1 MTCTIGSAH
10 SHKVHITTCLAWP
23 IRPISLTHHCR
34 LLLTFDNK
42 VRMALSH
49 VVLNGESF
57 RKADCS
63 PSMFIIDKLQ
73 GNRFQFSFYLR
84 LLVMKK

>member
-1 MTCTIGSAH
+1 MFG
-10 SHKVHITTCLAWP
+10 LAYQAYKLNS
-23 IRPISLTHHCR
+23 SLPFA
-34 LLLTFDNK
+34 LASKTFNNK
-42 VRMALSH
+42 VSH

-73 GNRFQFSFYLR
+73 GNRFQFSFYLGNW
-84 LLVMKK
+84 

>member
-1 MTCTIGSAH
+1 MFGLVYQAYKLSSSLLFA
-10 SHKVHITTCLAWP
+10 LA
-23 IRPISLTHHCR
+23 SK
-34 LLLTFDNK
+34 TFDNE

-57 RKADCS
+57 RKAECL

-84 LLVMKK
+84 LLEMKK